1 MTNAIDNPKVSSLT
15 DDEILNILRRVQAGE
30 LSVEHAEG
38 LLGERYSQRKV
49 QEPKEVA
56 PGGQEFSAPL
66 GKTANGKL
74 IFERGAAHLTLR
86 GEPLAGQLFTAQFGE
101 QHIPIV
107 RVNGGTV
114 TVRYRDYGFGLL
126 NWLRY
131 GFNPP
136 GGEMSLNAEIPWQID
151 LHGGFARSRLDLQTI
166 KLRGITLHGGGS
178 DIEFR
183 LGEPEGPVGIDIHGG
198 VNNIKILRPAFVAV
212 RLELN
217 GGAANLALDHQK
229 FGAIGGSTTLET
241 PNRQAATVQYAITI
255 HGGAHNFS
263 VATL

>member
-1 MTNAIDNPKVSSLT
+1 M
-15 DDEILNILRRVQAGE
+15 LNILRQVQAGA
-30 LSVEHAEG
+30 LSVEEAEG
-38 LLGERYSQRKV
+38 LLGERYGQR
-49 QEPKEVA
+49 ESRELKEVA

-86 GEPLAGQLFTAQFGE
+86 GEPLAGQLFTAHFGE
-101 QHIPIV
+101 QHVPIV

-131 GFNPP
+131 GFNSPS
-136 GGEMSLNAEIPWQID
+136 GEMSLNAEIPWQIE
-151 LHGGFARSRLDLQTI
+151 LHGGVARSRLDLQTI
-166 KLRGITLHGGGS
+166 KLRGLTLHGGGS
-178 DIEFR
+178 DVVVS
-183 LGEPEGPVGIDIHGG
+183 LGEPEGLASLEFHGG
-198 VNNIKILRPAFVAV
+198 VNNIKILRPASVAV
-212 RLELN
+212 RLEIH
-217 GGAANLALDHQK
+217 GGAVNLGLDNQK
-229 FGAIGGSTTLET
+229 LGAIGGSTTLET
-241 PNRQAATVQYAITI
+241 PNRHEATAQYAIAI